1 MAQAVTAPF
10 SLQDP
15 TPPRMIEELSGRIG
29 KLAPTPLL
37 DELSSQ
43 IGRLAPTAFNEYV
56 RDFWQRSVLFLDI
69 LRQRGNQREEMLAHG
84 VASVLMYDSELVVRG
99 DQLSNPVNYSL
110 LRIIPPEGVEIDDRN
125 RPVFVI
131 DPRAGQGPG
140 IGGFKQLSEIGEAFK
155 AGHPVYFAGFTA
167 SPAEGQRIE
176 DVARAYTIFLEK
188 VAELHPEALG
198 KPFVFGNCQAGWHAM
213 MAACMRP
220 DVVGPMVIAGAPL
233 SYWGGVHG
241 KNAMRYLGGWYGGT
255 WLDRMMSDIGNGIFD
270 AAWLVANFDNLNPA
284 NTFWTKPYN
293 VWANPEQE
301 KDRYLQFEKWWGDF
315 VLLRGEE
322 MQWMVDNLFIANKFS
337 TGQIVT
343 SDGIRLD
350 IREVKTPIV
359 CFCSHGDNIT
369 PPQQAL
375 DWILDNYQSVEE
387 IQECGQRIFYCIDPK
402 VGHLAIFVG
411 TKVAAKD
418 HAEFINNME
427 LIDAMPPG
435 LYEIMVTEKPS
446 SEASSQGQVGDF
458 DLSIEERGL
467 DDIRALG
474 CNSVEDEHEFA
485 AVARVSELN
494 NALYQT
500 FLQPWIKMMSS
511 PQVARAA
518 IELNP
523 LRLSYSL
530 LSDRNPMMRA
540 IAPLANDTRAKRSP
554 ASSDNPFLTMQQQFS
569 KAMVDALNLWRD
581 LRDELVERTFH
592 VVYGSPLVQAAC
604 GISQDAGP
612 PRPRPGLLP
621 SVLAAAEEEKR
632 RLKGR
637 IAEGNALDAAA
648 RVLVYIYK
656 AQHRINK
663 STFDAL
669 RKLLLAHPEVSPTE
683 FKTTVREQW
692 AILAVDERAAMEAL
706 PQLLPADATARRAFS
721 DLIEATVAAT
731 GKLNPEGQR
740 RLSQVLHLLAA
751 ETSRRSPS
759 RGREAAE

>member
-1 MAQAVTAPF
+1 MAQAIPATIP
-10 SLQDP
+10 LQAP
-15 TPPRMIEELSGRIG
+15 TPPRVLEELSGQIG
-29 KLAPTPLL
+29 RLAPTAFNDLE
-37 DELSSQ
+37 ELSGQ
-43 IGRLAPTAFNEYV
+43 IGKLAPTAFNEYV
-56 RDFWQRSVLFLDI
+56 RDFWERSVLFLDI

-84 VASVLMYDSELVVRG
+84 VTSVLIYDSELVMRG
-99 DQLSNPVNYSL
+99 DELPHPVNYSL
-110 LRIIPPEGVEIDDRN
+110 LRVIPPEGAEIDDGN
-125 RPVFVI
+125 RPVVVI

-167 SPAEGQRIE
+167 SPVEGQRIE
-176 DVARAYTIFLEK
+176 DVARAYTIFIEK

-284 NTFWTKPYN
+284 NTLWTKQYN

-301 KDRYLQFEKWWGDF
+301 KNRYLQFEKWWGDF

-387 IQECGQRIFYCIDPK
+387 IQQCGQRIFYTIDPK

-435 LYEIMVTEKPS
+435 LYEIVITEKPGT
-446 SEASSQGQVGDF
+446 EASSQGEAGDF
-458 DLSIEERGL
+458 DLSIEDRSL

-474 CNSVEDEHEFA
+474 CNSLEDEREFA

-500 FLQPWIKMMSS
+500 FLQPWIKMMSG
-511 PQVARAA
+511 PQLARAA
-518 IELNP
+518 LELNP
-523 LRLSYSL
+523 LRLGYSL
-530 LSDRNPMMRA
+530 FSDRNPMMRGV
-540 IAPLANDTRAKRSP
+540 APRANYVRAKRTP
-554 ASSDNPFLTMQQQFS
+554 ASTDNPFMAMQQQFS
-569 KAMVDALNLWRD
+569 KTMVDALNLFRD
-581 LRDELVERTFH
+581 QRDELVERSFH
-592 VVYGSPLVQAAC
+592 AVYGSPLVQAAC
-604 GISQDAGP
+604 GISQDGGP

-637 IAEGNALDAAA
+637 IAEGNPVDAAA

-656 AQHRINK
+656 AQHRIEK
-663 STFDAL
+663 GTFHAL
-669 RKLLLAHPEVSPTE
+669 RKLLLAHPEVSPVE
-683 FKTTVREQW
+683 FKAAVREQW
-692 AILAVDERAAMEAL
+692 AILAVDERAAIEAL
-706 PQLLPADATARRAFS
+706 PQLLPADATTRRAFS
-721 DLIEATVAAT
+721 DFVQATVAAT
-731 GKLNPEGQR
+731 GKLNPDGQR
-740 RLSQVLHLLAA
+740 RLSAVLHLLADGM
-751 ETSRRSPS
+751 S
-759 RGREAAE
+759 